1 VTATVRIETERLLL
15 RPIELDDLD
24 DFVALHA
31 EPEVTRFIRPLD
43 RATATERLRRD
54 EREWQERGHG
64 MLAIV
69 DREGDAF
76 LGRCGLKHWPQFDE
90 TELGWALRSSVWGQ
104 GYATEAAR
112 ACVGWG
118 FSELD
123 LPYLTAMINAE
134 NTRSIRVA
142 KRLGLAPMREDELL
156 GDPVVV
162 YGLRRAAPKRTAAQQ
177 DGQSA

>member
-1 VTATVRIETERLLL
+1 MRATVRIETERLLL

-31 EPEVTRFIRPLD
+31 DPEVTRFIRPLD
-43 RATATERLRRD
+43 PAAAEERLHRD
-54 EREWQERGHG
+54 EREWRERGHG

-69 DREGDAF
+69 DPKDGAF

-90 TELGWALRSSVWGQ
+90 TELGWALRRSAWGR

-118 FSELD
+118 FSEID
-123 LPYLTAMINAE
+123 LPYLTAMISPGNA
-134 NTRSIRVA
+134 RSIRVA
-142 KRLGLAPMREDELL
+142 ERLGLAPMREDELL

-162 YGLRRAAPKRTAAQQ
+162 YGLRRAAPK
-177 DGQSA
+177 